1 MFDWKKPTAI
11 YIGRFQP
18 FHNGHKTLFLKALKK
33 NKQVCILVM
42 DSYKVGKKNPYKF
55 NFVKK
60 KNRNISQ
67 DL

>member
-18 FHNGHKTLFLKALKK
+18 FHDGHKMLFLKALKK

-42 DSYKVGKKNPYKF
+42 DSYKVGKK
-55 NFVKK
+55 
-60 KNRNISQ
+60 ILT
-67 DL
+67 DLIL